1 MKSSIYIFL
10 AFGVVACGTVRPVL
24 GTDSTKVEVRTET
37 RLVHDTAYIEIPVI
51 QEKVSTLDTTSHL
64 ENKYAKSEAIVSGG
78 VLTHSLA
85 TKPVRE
91 PVAVEIKEII
101 RDSIVYRDQ
110 VRTETVE
117 VEKELTPWQALKM
130 KTGGL
135 FIGLSLAFIL
145 FLIIYFLFHLKSF
158 KL

>member
-51 QEKVSTLDTTSHL
+51 QEKVSTLDTASRL

-91 PVAVEIKEII
+91 PVSVEIKEII
-101 RDSIVYRDQ
+101 RDSIVYQDKI
-110 VRTETVE
+110 RTETVE

-145 FLIIYFLFHLKSF
+145 FLFIYFLFYLKSF